1 MLYTYNEIYRSCSQ
15 GTFTAKL
22 KVDHAGCISELW
34 KYFRPHNR
42 LQYFK
47 YLIDNCFSVGLFLE
61 DDSSQP
67 VSWAVLSNYG
77 HIIHVYTVEQH
88 RRKGYSRVTMLCLM
102 QQILEANMTP
112 MLEIEVNNI
121 PSVKLNTALGFVES
135 FDSAWTL

>member
-1 MLYTYNEIYRSCSQ
+1 M
-15 GTFTAKL
+15 
-22 KVDHAGCISELW
+22 
-34 KYFRPHNR
+34 
-42 LQYFK
+42 
-47 YLIDNCFSVGLFLE
+47 GLFLE

-102 QQILEANMTP
+102 RQILEANMTP